1 MEAYPSRMFCNTE
14 ICKQCDSCIAEC
26 PFEVVVQ
33 GKDGFPKLRP
43 AAKKLCIGCGHCVAI
58 CPVGALTLPELP
70 VAPRQAPEDCTAVQR
85 DLKITDDHAAQFL
98 RSRRSVRN
106 YKDKVVSEEDL
117 TWLFKVAAQAP
128 SAHNN
133 QAITW
138 SVTRTPEATRRLA
151 GLVVEF
157 MDQGRLFPGIVRHWE
172 KGHDKILRGAPHV
185 AVATAPMDSLNPCE
199 NASVATAYLEL
210 AAHARG
216 LGACWAGFLMDAA
229 KVYKPLRE
237 AMGVADSHQVYAA
250 VMLGHPKYRYKR
262 IPRRKEADITW
273 LE

>member
-1 MEAYPSRMFCNTE
+1 MFCNTDL
-14 ICKQCDSCIAEC
+14 CKQCGTCVAEC
-26 PFEVVVQ
+26 PFEVVVE

-43 AAKKLCIGCGHCVAI
+43 AAKKLCIGCGHCVAV

-70 VAPRQAPEDCTAVQR
+70 VTAGIAPEDCPVVQR
-85 DLKITDDHAAQFL
+85 DLRVSDEQAAQFM

-106 YKDKVVSEEDL
+106 YKDEPLPPDEL
-117 TWLFKVAAQAP
+117 AWLFRVAAQAP

-138 SVTRTPEATRRLA
+138 SVTRTPVATRRLA
-151 GLVVEF
+151 GLTVEF
-157 MDQGRLFPGIVRHWE
+157 MAREKLFPGIVRHWE
-172 KGHDKILRGAPHV
+172 NGRDKILRGAPHV
-185 AVATAPMDSLNPCE
+185 AVATAPTDSLNPCE

-229 KVYKPLRE
+229 KYYRPLRK
-237 AMGVADSHQVYAA
+237 AMGVADTHQVYAA
-250 VMLGHPKYRYKR
+250 VMLGRPRYRYGR
-262 IPRRKEADITW
+262 IPRRKPADIVW
-273 LE
+273 LD